1 MRVIDSSSLAKF
13 TLKEP
18 SWELVRNALSER
30 CISIELSIKEVANS
44 IWKRALTQE
53 LTLERARQTLARF
66 LSERPF
72 EISDQGELYEEA
84 FKIALKTKST
94 IYDSLYVELARRKSL
109 TLVTSDK
116 VQARVAKETGVE
128 TLFIE

>member
-1 MRVIDSSSLAKF
+1 MRVIDSSSIAKF

-18 SWELVRNALSER
+18 SWELVRNALSAR

-44 IWKRALTQE
+44 IWKRALMQE
-53 LTLERARQTLARF
+53 MTLERARQTFARF

-72 EISDQGELYEEA
+72 EIFDQGELYEEA

-94 IYDSLYVELARRKSL
+94 IYDSLYVELARRRSL
-109 TLVTSDK
+109 ALVTSDK

>member
-1 MRVIDSSSLAKF
+1 VRVIDSSSLAKF

-18 SWELVRNALSER
+18 SWEVVRNVLSER
-30 CISIELSIKEVANS
+30 CISIELSIKEVANT

-53 LTLERARQTLARF
+53 LTPERARQTLARF

-72 EISDQGELYEEA
+72 EI
-84 FKIALKTKST
+84 
-94 IYDSLYVELARRKSL
+94 YDSLYVELARRKSL
-109 TLVTSDK
+109 ALVTSDK